1 MLPLP
6 NPNPSPN
13 PNPNPNPNPDPN
25 PTPTPT
31 PTLEQVLSAAGQP
44 IGAITLANKL
54 ASQPAPTGTESAPRP
69 FETHDERCLA
79 LLCSL
84 LGPALE
90 RQMLR
95 DDDFYR
101 R

>member
-1 MLPLP
+1 MLSANP
-6 NPNPSPN
+6 NPNPNLSPN
-13 PNPNPNPNPDPN
+13 PNPNPNPNPDPDPN
-25 PTPTPT
+25 PNPN
-31 PTLEQVLSAAGQP
+31 QALSAAGKP

-54 ASQPAPTGTESAPRP
+54 ASRPAPTGTESAPRP
-69 FETHDERCLA
+69 FDAHDERCLA

>member
-1 MLPLP
+1 M
-6 NPNPSPN
+6 
-13 PNPNPNPNPDPN
+13 
-25 PTPTPT
+25 
-31 PTLEQVLSAAGQP
+31 LSAAGKP

-69 FETHDERCLA
+69 FDAHDERCLA